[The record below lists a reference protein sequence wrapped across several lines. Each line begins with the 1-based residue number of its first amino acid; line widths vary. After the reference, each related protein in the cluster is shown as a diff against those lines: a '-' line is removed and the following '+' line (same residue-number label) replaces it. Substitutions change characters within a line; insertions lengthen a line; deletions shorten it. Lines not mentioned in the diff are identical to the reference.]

1 MPSAMPFSDFSP
13 FVVDFFDF
21 FEGGLTKREMHQ
33 IWWGWGECGF
43 YLSDMEESRTRYG

>member
-1 MPSAMPFSDFSP
+1 MASAMPFSDFSA

-33 IWWGWGECGF
+33 ICFGGWG
-43 YLSDMEESRTRYG
+43 